1 MASSTETVQQIN
13 VGVWHNDLRA
23 VYNTAPIGPG
33 ALALLQ
39 VCNLQLE
46 QAATWVEGLSGDV
59 FVQRGLGSFEDDF
72 AATVEQLRACAVKY
86 TEIAA
91 SSDPRE
97 VRYVAIQNFVAG
109 PILDGRYPAP
119 MVASLPRIGQR
130 GIYVLPDGSGKG
142 FGIAYRTA
150 TLWNQA
156 VVAAD
161 VDARLGR
168 ETVPNAIRR
177 MLSRAAVQV
186 EVSAPGEDPT
196 LRDVTADSLRTL
208 ADAPGAILRAVTG
221 GLGPLL
227 LGGVVVAG
235 VLYLLLRE

>member
-1 MASSTETVQQIN
+1 MATTETVQQIN
-13 VGVWHNDLRA
+13 VGVWHNDLRS

-33 ALALLQ
+33 ALALLE

-46 QAATWVEGLSGDV
+46 QAAAWVEGLSGDV
-59 FVQRGLGSFEDDF
+59 FVERGLGSWEDDY

-86 TEIAA
+86 AEIATGP
-91 SSDPRE
+91 DPRE
-97 VRYVAIQNFVAG
+97 VRYVALQNFVAG

-119 MVASLPRIGQR
+119 MMAALPTIGRR
-130 GIYVLPDGSGKG
+130 GILTLPDGSGKG

-161 VDARLGR
+161 IDNRLGR
-168 ETVPNAIRR
+168 EAVPNAIRGI
-177 MLSRAAVQV
+177 LTRAATQV
-186 EVSAPGEDPT
+186 EESAPGEDPT
-196 LRDVTADSLRTL
+196 LRDVTGASLRTL
-208 ADAPGAILRAVTG
+208 AEAPGAILRAVTG

-227 LGGVVVAG
+227 VVGVVAG
-235 VLYLLLRE
+235 GLLYLLLRD